1 MKFPWTKGK
10 YDTLQCHNKKY
21 MYMYILAWKLR
32 SLISRWL
39 ARRMFPV
46 DLFCFTLPMN
56 IHRLALSALILT
68 WMFWKFL
75 YMDIA
80 VWPFFHPLNV
90 WFSCWKSFF
99 IFKGYIKVSEFI
111 QLCSSIQYVVC
122 PSQWFL
128 QGYLIENPLCIIMM
142 RGFFWP
148 RLRRTIDMR
157 YKNCCCVQ

>member
-75 YMDIA
+75 NMDIA

-90 WFSCWKSFF
+90 WFSCWKVF
-99 IFKGYIKVSEFI
+99 
-111 QLCSSIQYVVC
+111 SSLKDILRWVNLYSYVVLY
-122 PSQWFL
+122 SML
-128 QGYLIENPLCIIMM
+128 SVHHN
-142 RGFFWP
+142 GF
-148 RLRRTIDMR
+148 
-157 YKNCCCVQ
+157 YKDISSRIHYAL